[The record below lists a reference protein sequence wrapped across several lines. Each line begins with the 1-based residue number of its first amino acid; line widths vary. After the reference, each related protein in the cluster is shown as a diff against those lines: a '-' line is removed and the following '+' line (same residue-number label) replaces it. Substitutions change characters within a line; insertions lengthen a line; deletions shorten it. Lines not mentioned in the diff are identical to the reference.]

1 LRNASI
7 AATNRESE
15 AGLGK
20 VCPFDNLPSL
30 GRQIEC
36 RLVSPRSHCLRRIR
50 GDTIYARLVRNAD
63 IAGCRYHNRPAADA
77 PELAQCQLSPLA
89 LRSLASTKTDP
100 GSAPVGPLRR
110 TYVLDRTGRRGVWF
124 FSLDAA
130 RWPAV
135 VGARLAFGLPYY
147 WARMSE
153 GRHGET
159 ARYSSTRL
167 TPPGASCRVKIEIGS
182 PIADPSPL
190 EVFLTARFRLY
201 ARRHG
206 SVIMSEVSHQ
216 RWPLQQAR
224 ICEMKQDLVRS
235 ARIPESPSPPLV
247 HFSAGVDVLI
257 APPQPV

>member
-1 LRNASI
+1 MQISPDADTTIVRPLMRQSWRNVSFLHW
-7 AATNRESE
+7 RY
-15 AGLGK
+15 
-20 VCPFDNLPSL
+20 DPSL
-30 GRQIEC
+30 VQRLIPDQI
-36 RLVSPRSHCLRRIR
+36 RLDLFD
-50 GDTIYARLVRNAD
+50 GDCWVGLVPFLIGD
-63 IAGCRYHNRPAADA
+63 LSTPKGPALPWLSRF
-77 PELAQCQLSPLA
+77 PE
-89 LRSLASTKTDP
+89 TN
-100 GSAPVGPLRR
+100 VR